1 MKRPCRLYVPKY
13 KPWLQ
18 RSVGDEMN
26 LYLPKYLPLLKGNRS
41 LWMRKVAVVDS
52 FKLRNMKIK
61 KLILFITLLSA
72 VSMRSQAESEMELS
86 TDTGILKGSLLLP
99 DHEEKTPVVLMV
111 AGSGPMDRNGN
122 NPMMTN
128 NSLLLLAGGLAENG
142 IASLRFDKRGVA
154 GSRSAMTKEE
164 DLRFETY
171 IDDVV
176 SWGKKLKEDPRF
188 SDIIILGHS
197 EGSLIG
203 MVAAARIKADNFISV
218 AGVGRPA
225 ADLLREQLSAQ
236 PPVVTAMTD
245 PVLDTLEMGQTVSHV
260 NPMLNSLFRP
270 SVQPYLISWFKYDPA
285 EEIARLNCPVLI
297 LQGTTDIQ
305 VKVEDAEL
313 LSAAIAH
320 GEKVILE
327 GMNHVLKN
335 APEDRGL
342 NVQTY
347 NDPSLPLAEGLIE
360 AIASFINN

>member
-1 MKRPCRLYVPKY
+1 
-13 KPWLQ
+13 
-18 RSVGDEMN
+18 
-26 LYLPKYLPLLKGNRS
+26 
-41 LWMRKVAVVDS
+41 
-52 FKLRNMKIK
+52 MKIK
-61 KLILFITLLSA
+61 KLIMALTLLSA
-72 VSMRSQAESEMELS
+72 ASMWSQIESEVELS
-86 TDTGILKGSLLLP
+86 TDSGVLEGSLVLP
-99 DHEEKTPVVLMV
+99 NVEGKAPVVLIV
-111 AGSGPMDRNGN
+111 AGSGPTDRNGN

-128 NSLLLLAGGLAENG
+128 NSLQLLAAGLAENG

-154 GSRSAMTKEE
+154 GSTSAMTKEE

-176 SWGKKLKEDPRF
+176 SWGRKLKEDPRF
-188 SDIIILGHS
+188 SGIIILGHS

-203 MVAAARIKADNFISV
+203 MIAADRIEADKFISI

-236 PPVVTAMTD
+236 PPVVTAMTN
-245 PVLDTLEMGQTVSHV
+245 PILDTLEMGKTVNHV

-305 VKVEDAEL
+305 VKAEDAEL

-335 APEDRGL
+335 APEDMGL

-360 AIASFINN
+360 AIVNFINN

>member
-1 MKRPCRLYVPKY
+1 M
-13 KPWLQ
+13 
-18 RSVGDEMN
+18 
-26 LYLPKYLPLLKGNRS
+26 
-41 LWMRKVAVVDS
+41 
-52 FKLRNMKIK
+52 
-61 KLILFITLLSA
+61 TLLCT
-72 VSMRSQAESEMELS
+72 VSLLSQAESEMELS
-86 TDTGILKGSLLLP
+86 TDKGVLKGSLILP
-99 DHEEKTPVVLMV
+99 DREDKAPVVLIV
-111 AGSGPMDRNGN
+111 AGSGPTDRNGN

-128 NSLLLLAGGLAENG
+128 NSLKLIAEGLAKNG
-142 IASLRFDKRGVA
+142 VASLRFDKRGIA
-154 GSRSAMTKEE
+154 ASASAAEGE
-164 DLRFETY
+164 AELRFETY
-171 IDDVV
+171 IEDVV

-203 MVAAARIKADNFISV
+203 MVAAARIKADKFISV

-245 PVLDTLEMGQTVSHV
+245 PILDTLEMGQTVSNV

-285 EEIARLNCPVLI
+285 EEIARLHCPVLI

-313 LSAAIAH
+313 LSAASAN
-320 GEKVILE
+320 GEMVILE

-360 AIASFINN
+360 AIVNFINN

>member
-1 MKRPCRLYVPKY
+1 
-13 KPWLQ
+13 
-18 RSVGDEMN
+18 
-26 LYLPKYLPLLKGNRS
+26 
-41 LWMRKVAVVDS
+41 
-52 FKLRNMKIK
+52 MKIK
-61 KLILFITLLSA
+61 KLIMALTLLSA
-72 VSMRSQAESEMELS
+72 ASMWSQIESEVELS
-86 TDTGILKGSLLLP
+86 TDSGVLEGSLVLP
-99 DHEEKTPVVLMV
+99 NVEGKAPVVLIV
-111 AGSGPMDRNGN
+111 AGSGPTDRNGN

-128 NSLLLLAGGLAENG
+128 NSLQLLAAGLAENG

-154 GSRSAMTKEE
+154 GSTSAMTKEE

-176 SWGKKLKEDPRF
+176 SWGRKLKEDPRF
-188 SDIIILGHS
+188 SGIIILGHS

-203 MVAAARIKADNFISV
+203 MIAADRIEADKFISI

-236 PPVVTAMTD
+236 PPVVTAMTN
-245 PVLDTLEMGQTVSHV
+245 PILDTLEMGKTVNHV

-285 EEIARLNCPVLI
+285 EEITRLNCPVLI

-305 VKVEDAEL
+305 VKAEDAEL

-327 GMNHVLKN
+327 GMNHILKN
-335 APEDRGL
+335 APEDMGL

-347 NDPSLPLAEGLIE
+347 NDPSLPLAEGLIV

>member
-1 MKRPCRLYVPKY
+1 
-13 KPWLQ
+13 
-18 RSVGDEMN
+18 
-26 LYLPKYLPLLKGNRS
+26 
-41 LWMRKVAVVDS
+41 
-52 FKLRNMKIK
+52 MKIK
-61 KLILFITLLSA
+61 KLIMALTLLSA
-72 VSMRSQAESEMELS
+72 ASMWSQIESEVELS
-86 TDTGILKGSLLLP
+86 TDSGVLEGSLVLP
-99 DHEEKTPVVLMV
+99 NVEGKAPVVLIV
-111 AGSGPMDRNGN
+111 AGSGPTDRNGN

-128 NSLLLLAGGLAENG
+128 NSLQLLAAGLAENG

-154 GSRSAMTKEE
+154 GSTSAMTKEE

-176 SWGKKLKEDPRF
+176 SWGRKLKEDPRF
-188 SDIIILGHS
+188 SGIIILGHS

-203 MVAAARIKADNFISV
+203 MIAADRIEADKFISI

-236 PPVVTAMTD
+236 PPVVTAMTN
-245 PVLDTLEMGQTVSHV
+245 PILDTLEMGKTVNHV

-305 VKVEDAEL
+305 VKAEDAEL

-335 APEDRGL
+335 APEDMGL

-360 AIASFINN
+360 AILNFINN

>member
-1 MKRPCRLYVPKY
+1 
-13 KPWLQ
+13 
-18 RSVGDEMN
+18 
-26 LYLPKYLPLLKGNRS
+26 
-41 LWMRKVAVVDS
+41 
-52 FKLRNMKIK
+52 MKIK
-61 KLILFITLLSA
+61 KLIMALTLLSA
-72 VSMRSQAESEMELS
+72 ASMWSQIESEVELS
-86 TDTGILKGSLLLP
+86 TDSGVLEGSLVLP
-99 DHEEKTPVVLMV
+99 NVEGKAPVVLIV
-111 AGSGPMDRNGN
+111 AGSGPTDRNGN

-128 NSLLLLAGGLAENG
+128 NSLQLLAAGLAENG

-154 GSRSAMTKEE
+154 GSTSAMTKEE

-176 SWGKKLKEDPRF
+176 SWGRKLKEDPRF
-188 SDIIILGHS
+188 SGIIILGHS

-203 MVAAARIKADNFISV
+203 MIAADRIEADKFISI

-236 PPVVTAMTD
+236 PPVVTAMTN
-245 PVLDTLEMGQTVSHV
+245 PILDTLEMGKTVNHV

-305 VKVEDAEL
+305 VKAEDAEL

-327 GMNHVLKN
+327 GMNHILKN
-335 APEDRGL
+335 APEDMGL